1 MDLSSLGAHS
11 AGIWTRREA
20 LARLSRA
27 RVAAMLREGYWQSPL
42 PGIYADGGT
51 VLDPEQRAY
60 AAVLASGEGAVAAG
74 RTAARVFGLP
84 LIDDDDPATDAY
96 DLVNDDVAAASSRS
110 AGAAAGN
117 VHRRQGAL
125 PPGDVLR
132 RRSGLLVT
140 SPARTLF
147 DCAGLLTYEAL
158 LCATD
163 DALHRGLVTP
173 GELAATAARQAWQRG
188 APAFRTTVRAADGR
202 SESPAE
208 SLARLLL
215 RSELPGLQ
223 PQIELWDTAVR
234 LLARFDLA
242 DKAVRFAV
250 EVDRKRGHAG
260 AAMVNRDRRRDRR
273 SDRLGWTTER
283 VTWFELRREPSQTL
297 RRVVEQYRLHLERV
311 G

>member
-110 AGAAAGN
+110 AQLPETSTADRARCRPATCSGGAAACSSP
-117 VHRRQGAL
+117 RQ
-125 PPGDVLR
+125 
-132 RRSGLLVT
+132 
-140 SPARTLF
+140 
-147 DCAGLLTYEAL
+147 
-158 LCATD
+158 
-163 DALHRGLVTP
+163 
-173 GELAATAARQAWQRG
+173 LAPCSTA
-188 APAFRTTVRAADGR
+188 PD
-202 SESPAE
+202 
-208 SLARLLL
+208 
-215 RSELPGLQ
+215 
-223 PQIELWDTAVR
+223 
-234 LLARFDLA
+234 
-242 DKAVRFAV
+242 
-250 EVDRKRGHAG
+250 
-260 AAMVNRDRRRDRR
+260 
-273 SDRLGWTTER
+273 
-283 VTWFELRREPSQTL
+283 
-297 RRVVEQYRLHLERV
+297 Y
-311 G
+311 